1 MIIGKHSAII
11 GFALFIVVILSILNL
26 IALTFCEHTTLAILS
41 ILPPLITIGASVY
54 VFIILSKLSDK
65 KTDTQ
70 NVENKAQINPTTK
83 NDSNKENSEGE
94 ENKVTT
100 PNLLKRR
107 KSLLMLRKMLHKR
120 NSTF

>member
-26 IALTFCEHTTLAILS
+26 IALTFCEHTTLALLS

-54 VFIILSKLSDK
+54 VFIVLSKLSDK

-70 NVENKAQINPTTK
+70 NVDNKAQINPNTN

-100 PNLLKRR
+100 PKTAQKKKVTTNATKNATQ
-107 KSLLMLRKMLHKR
+107 KK
-120 NSTF
+120 

>member
-26 IALTFCEHTTLAILS
+26 IALTFCEHTTLALLS

-54 VFIILSKLSDK
+54 VFIVLSKLSDK
-65 KTDTQ
+65 ETDTQ
-70 NVENKAQINPTTK
+70 

-100 PNLLKRR
+100 PKLAQKKKVTTNATKNATQ
-107 KSLLMLRKMLHKR
+107 KK
-120 NSTF
+120 

>member
-11 GFALFIVVILSILNL
+11 GFALFIIVILSILNH
-26 IALTFCEHTTLAILS
+26 IALTFCEHTTLALLS

-54 VFIILSKLSDK
+54 VFIVLSKLSDK

-70 NVENKAQINPTTK
+70 NVDNKVQINPTTN
-83 NDSNKENSEGE
+83 NDCNKENSEGE

-100 PNLLKRR
+100 PKPAQKKKVTTNDTKNATQ
-107 KSLLMLRKMLHKR
+107 KK
-120 NSTF
+120 

>member
-26 IALTFCEHTTLAILS
+26 IALTFCEHTTLALLS

-54 VFIILSKLSDK
+54 VFIVLSKLSDK

-70 NVENKAQINPTTK
+70 NV
-83 NDSNKENSEGE
+83 D
-94 ENKVTT
+94 NKVTT
-100 PNLLKRR
+100 PNPAQK
-107 KSLLMLRKMLHKR
+107 KKVTTNATK
-120 NSTF
+120 NATQKK